1 MSEVLRMTTE
11 YVEAEDRL
19 RVSCQMRSGETAV
32 LWVTQRLFLRVL
44 PHLVDWL
51 DKNTPGLADAQ
62 ASRARADAMRGF
74 TQQADRAQHAPEDPV
89 APQAATQIWLV
100 HTVDMTPREGE
111 LALVVRPLAR
121 DAAAASFVMQ
131 PQALRVW
138 LGMLGEQFSRAGW
151 PMDAWPAWLVPGP
164 ARPGE
169 GPTAVVH

>member
-19 RVSCQMRSGETAV
+19 RVCCQLRSGETAL

-44 PHLVDWL
+44 PHLVEWL

-62 ASRARADAMRGF
+62 ASRARADAVRGF
-74 TQQADRAQHAPEDPV
+74 TQQADRARHAPEAPV
-89 APQAATQIWLV
+89 TPQAATQIWLV

-111 LALVVRPLAR
+111 LALSLRPLSR
-121 DAAAASFVMQ
+121 DAAAASFVLQ

-138 LGMLGEQFSRAGW
+138 LAMLAELFVRAGW
-151 PMDAWPAWLVPGP
+151 PMEAWPAWLVPGP
-164 ARPGE
+164 PRAAEEPG
-169 GPTAVVH
+169 AVVH